1 VASSFGA
8 KATGERHHRRRAV
21 TVERTLYEPDHEAY
35 RETVREFLARE
46 VLPHQEQWDKEHW
59 IDREAFA
66 KAAKA
71 GIYALQIGERY
82 GGAGEED
89 YRYRMVVC
97 EETARI
103 GAHSFGLTISL
114 QDDLVLHYLIDL
126 TNDGQKQ
133 RWLPGFAEGT
143 LIGALA
149 MTEPGTGSDLKGM
162 RTTAHPDGQNW
173 ILNGQKTFIS
183 SGIMAD
189 AVIVAARTD
198 PDGGSRGFS
207 LFVVERDTP
216 GFERGR
222 QLEKIGL
229 QAQDTAELFFNDA
242 IVPND
247 NLLGEVGHGLPYL
260 MSHLPRERLGV
271 TAMAIATTR
280 SIFETSAQYCRERT
294 AFGQPLTFNQHIRF
308 ELAEMAT
315 EIDVAEAY
323 ADLSVVSFNGG
334 KLSPIDAAKGKWYV
348 SELQK
353 RVLDRCLQLH
363 GGYGYMTEYP
373 VARAY
378 LDTRVQTIY
387 GGTTE
392 IMKEIIGRDIAASGW
407 S

>member
-1 VASSFGA
+1 M
-8 KATGERHHRRRAV
+8 
-21 TVERTLYEPDHEAY
+21 ERTLYEPDHDAY

-46 VLPHQEQWDKEHW
+46 VVPFQENWDRSRW
-59 IDREAFA
+59 IDRDVFA
-66 KAAKA
+66 RAAKV
-71 GIYALQIGERY
+71 GLYALQIGEEY
-82 GGAGEED
+82 GGAGEHD
-89 YRYRMVVC
+89 YRFRMVVC

-103 GAHSFGLTISL
+103 GAQSFGLTLSL

-126 TNDGQKQ
+126 TNDEQKR
-133 RWLPGFAEGT
+133 RWLPGFAEGE

-149 MTEPGTGSDLKGM
+149 MTEPATGSDLRGM
-162 RTTAHPDGQNW
+162 RTTARRDGANW

-229 QAQDTAELFFNDA
+229 QAQDTAELFFHDA

-247 NLLGEVGHGLPYL
+247 NLLGEVGGGLPSL

-280 SIFETSAQYCRERT
+280 AIFDVSAQYCRERI
-294 AFGQPLTFNQHIRF
+294 AFGQPLTANQHIRF

-315 EIDVAEAY
+315 EIDVAQAY
-323 ADLSVVSFNGG
+323 ADQSVMSFNDGA
-334 KLSPIDAAKGKWYV
+334 LSPIDAAKGKWYV

-363 GGYGYMTEYP
+363 GGYGYMAEYP
-373 VARAY
+373 VARAF

-392 IMKEIIGRDIAASGW
+392 IMKELIGRDVAAG
-407 S
+407 

>member
-1 VASSFGA
+1 
-8 KATGERHHRRRAV
+8 V
-21 TVERTLYEPDHEAY
+21 TVERTLYESDHEAY

-46 VLPHQEQWDKEHW
+46 VIPHQENWDKQHW
-59 IDREAFA
+59 IDREVFA
-66 KAAKA
+66 RAAKA
-71 GIYALQIGERY
+71 GIYALQIGEQY
-82 GGAGEED
+82 GGAGERD

-103 GAHSFGLTISL
+103 GAQSFGLTLSL

-126 TNDGQKQ
+126 TNDEQKQ
-133 RWLPGFAEGT
+133 RWLPGFAAGK

-149 MTEPGTGSDLKGM
+149 MTEPATGSDLKGM
-162 RTTAHPDGQNW
+162 RTTARRDGENW

-229 QAQDTAELFFNDA
+229 QAQDTAELFFHDA
-242 IVPND
+242 VVPND
-247 NLLGEVGHGLPYL
+247 NLLGDAGSGLPYL

-294 AFGQPLTFNQHIRF
+294 AFGKPLTANQHIRF

-315 EIDVAEAY
+315 EIDVAQAY
-323 ADLSVVSFNGG
+323 ADKSVVAFNEGN
-334 KLSPIDAAKGKWYV
+334 LSPIDAAKGKWYV

-363 GGYGYMTEYP
+363 GGYGYMAEYP

-392 IMKEIIGRDIAASGW
+392 IMSLDVAASG
-407 S
+407 SP

>member
-1 VASSFGA
+1 LGA
-8 KATGERHHRRRAV
+8 KAADERQHRRKAV
-21 TVERTLYEPDHEAY
+21 IVERTLYESDHEAY

-46 VLPHQEQWDKEHW
+46 VVPYQDDWEKKHW
-59 IDREAFA
+59 IDRQAFA
-66 KAAKA
+66 SAAKA
-71 GIYALQIGERY
+71 GIYALQIGEQY
-82 GGAGEED
+82 GGAGELD

-103 GAHSFGLTISL
+103 GAQSFGLTLSL

-126 TNDGQKQ
+126 TNDEQKQ
-133 RWLPGFAEGT
+133 RWLPDFAEGK

-149 MTEPGTGSDLKGM
+149 MTEPATGSDLKGM
-162 RTTAHPDGQNW
+162 RTTARRDGANW

-229 QAQDTAELFFNDA
+229 HAQDTAELFFHDA
-242 IVPND
+242 VVPNE
-247 NLLGEVGHGLPYL
+247 NLLGDAGSGLPYL

-280 SIFETSAQYCRERT
+280 AIFETSAQYCRDRR
-294 AFGQPLTFNQHIRF
+294 AFGQPLTSNQHIRF

-323 ADLSVVSFNGG
+323 ADKSVISFNEG

-363 GGYGYMTEYP
+363 GGYGYMAEYP

-392 IMKEIIGRDIAASGW
+392 IMKEIIGRDVAANGSA
-407 S
+407 